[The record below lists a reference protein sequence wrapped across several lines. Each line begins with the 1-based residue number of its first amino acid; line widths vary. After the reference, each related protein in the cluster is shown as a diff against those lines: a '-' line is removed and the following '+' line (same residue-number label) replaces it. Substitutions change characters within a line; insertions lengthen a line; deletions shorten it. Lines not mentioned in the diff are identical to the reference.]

1 MYWTMHRTMHW
12 TMHRTMHWTTHW
24 SRDKETEPQRSR
36 KLPMFTDPVCMY
48 QKGHRTYRVRS
59 YLRFQATPRG
69 VWNVSPQVFSSS
81 LMAITTIYVF
91 ATPKFASPA
100 GLFSE
105 LPNCASNHLD
115 EITIKHVFLRA
126 STSGVRISIEVYF
139 FLICIETLH
148 PLPTRLFLLNWA

>member
-1 MYWTMHRTMHW
+1 METG
-12 TMHRTMHWTTHW
+12 W
-24 SRDKETEPQRSR
+24 SQTGFFSSRKISDKETEPQRSR
-36 KLPMFTDPVCMY
+36 KLPMFTDP
-48 QKGHRTYRVRS
+48 
-59 YLRFQATPRG
+59 
-69 VWNVSPQVFSSS
+69 VFSSS